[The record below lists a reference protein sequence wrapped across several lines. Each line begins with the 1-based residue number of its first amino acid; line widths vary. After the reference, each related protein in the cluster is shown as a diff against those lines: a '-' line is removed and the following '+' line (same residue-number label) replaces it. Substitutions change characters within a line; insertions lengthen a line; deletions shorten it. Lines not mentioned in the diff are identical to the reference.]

1 MSDYALDIFVG
12 GERIAELAWDPASDV
27 FTLAYTQQWQ
37 KTGFALSPHLP
48 LSGAIAPVAI
58 RRFLENLLPEGEAL
72 DTVSQYTNI
81 AKSNVLGLI
90 RQLGKETAGALTF
103 LPSGTT
109 PQTLQPQM
117 RELPDAELQA
127 RIDNRANQ
135 PFSVWDGRVRMSLAG
150 FQDKLLVLR
159 SGDKTYLADGALTS
173 THLLKPE
180 PRRAALPHM
189 VANEHFCM
197 AWAGALSR
205 RRYGVDYVAAVEL
218 LRVPSPVLCVRRFD
232 REVIP
237 GTAARTAVRRLHI
250 IDGCQAANLPV
261 AYKYERNIGHGAD
274 VAHIRDGMSF
284 EKIFGVRDQ
293 WLVPAQGM
301 QRLVFW
307 AATTLLLGNSDAHG
321 KNISFYVERGG
332 LRVAELYDLVSVLQ
346 YDLDLLEHSLA
357 MAFGDAFALDD
368 IRSFALADFCQ
379 RTKIPRATFARELKT
394 LCRYAIEQA
403 KIQAASPIYQGE
415 EVPFVQRIAA
425 FISQR
430 AQFLLVQAGEIA
442 RYKAADLA

>member
-12 GERIAELAWDPASDV
+12 GERIGELAWDPASDV

-81 AKSNVLGLI
+81 ARSNVLGLI

-117 RELPDAELQA
+117 RALPDAELQA

-237 GTAARTAVRRLHI
+237 GAAARTAVRRLHI

-346 YDLDLLEHSLA
+346 YDPDLLEYSLA
-357 MAFGDAFALDD
+357 MAFGDAFELDN

>member
-1 MSDYALDIFVG
+1 MSDYALDIFAGSDRV
-12 GERIAELAWDPASDV
+12 AELAWDPASDT
-27 FTLAYTQQWQ
+27 FALAYTQQWQ
-37 KTGFALSPHLP
+37 KAGFALSPHLP
-48 LSGAIAPVAI
+48 LKGAISPVAI

-103 LPSGTT
+103 LPRGTT
-109 PQTLQPQM
+109 PQALQSEM

-159 SGDKTYLADGALTS
+159 NDDKTYLADGALTS

-197 AWAGALSR
+197 AWASGLSR
-205 RRYGVDYVAAVEL
+205 RRHGVDHVAAVEL

-232 REVIP
+232 REAIP
-237 GTAARTAVRRLHI
+237 GAAAPTAVRRLHI

-261 AYKYERNIGHGAD
+261 GYKYERNIGHGAD

-284 EKIFGVRDQ
+284 EKIFSLRDQ
-293 WLVPAQGM
+293 WQVPAQGM

-346 YDLDLLEHSLA
+346 YDPDRLEHSLA
-357 MAFGDAFALDD
+357 MAFGDAFVLDD
-368 IRSFALADFCQ
+368 VRSFALADFCQ
-379 RTKIPRATFARELKT
+379 RTKIPRATFARELQT

-403 KIQAASPIYQGE
+403 EIQAASSIYQGE
-415 EVPFVQRIAA
+415 EVPFVQQIAA
-425 FISQR
+425 FIALR
-430 AQFLLVQAGEIA
+430 AQFLLAQAGEIA
-442 RYKAADLA
+442 RFKAADLA

>member
-1 MSDYALDIFVG
+1 MSDYALNIFVG
-12 GERIAELAWDPASDV
+12 SDHVAELTWDPASDA
-27 FTLAYTQQWQ
+27 FALAYTQQWQ

-48 LSGAIAPVAI
+48 LTGAMSPVAI
-58 RRFLENLLPEGEAL
+58 RRFLENLLPEGDAL

-103 LPSGTT
+103 LPSGIS
-109 PQTLQPQM
+109 PQTLQPQL

-197 AWAGALSR
+197 AWASGVSR
-205 RRYGVDYVAAVEL
+205 RRYGVDHVAAVEL

-232 REVIP
+232 REAIP
-237 GTAARTAVRRLHI
+237 GAAVPTDVRRLHI

-261 AYKYERNIGHGAD
+261 AYKYERNVGHGAD

-284 EKIFGVRDQ
+284 EKVFGLRGQ

-321 KNISFYVERGG
+321 KNISFYVERSG

-346 YDLDLLEHSLA
+346 YDPDRLEHSLA
-357 MAFGDAFALDD
+357 MAFGDAFELDD

-379 RTKIPRATFARELKT
+379 RTKIPRATFARELQT

-403 KIQAASPIYQGE
+403 EIQAASSIYQGE
-415 EVPFVQRIAA
+415 EVPFVQQIAA
-425 FISQR
+425 FIALR
-430 AQFLLVQAGEIA
+430 AQFLLGQVGEIA
-442 RYKAADLA
+442 RYKAVDLT

>member
-1 MSDYALDIFVG
+1 MSDYTLNIFVG
-12 GERIAELAWDPASDV
+12 SNHVAELAWDPASDT
-27 FTLAYTQQWQ
+27 FALEYSQQWQ

-48 LSGAIAPVAI
+48 LTGPIAPVAI

-103 LPSGTT
+103 LPSGIT
-109 PQTLQPQM
+109 PQTLQPQV

-127 RIDNRANQ
+127 RIDDRANQ

-197 AWAGALSR
+197 AWAGALSQ
-205 RRYGVDYVAAVEL
+205 RRYGVNHVAAVEL
-218 LRVPSPVLCVRRFD
+218 LRVPSPMLCVRRFD
-232 REVIP
+232 REVISTDVAHP
-237 GTAARTAVRRLHI
+237 VVRRIHI
-250 IDGCQAANLPV
+250 IDACQAANLPV
-261 AYKYERNIGHGAD
+261 SYKYERNIGHGQD

-284 EKIFGVRDQ
+284 EKVFGLRDQ
-293 WLVPAQGM
+293 CVVPAQGM
-301 QRLVFW
+301 QRLIFW

-321 KNISFYVERGG
+321 KNISFYVEHGG

-346 YDLDLLEHSLA
+346 YDPDRLEHSLA
-357 MAFGDAFALDD
+357 MAFGDEFELHN
-368 IRSFALADFCQ
+368 IKSFALADFCQ
-379 RTKIPRATFARELKT
+379 RAQIPRATFARELQT

-403 KIQAASPIYQGE
+403 QRQAASPIYQGE
-415 EVPFVQRIAA
+415 EAPFVQQIAA
-425 FISQR
+425 FITLR
-430 AQFLLVQAGEIA
+430 AQFLLGQVGEIV
-442 RYKAADLA
+442 RYKAADLV